1 MGPTLEV
8 RMVSQ
13 CTGMGQGARRS
24 PQSQGGEETQSGQAL
39 PEGGRA
45 PGVGVQNSEPSSGA
59 EGQLSKGRLA
69 STGPNPPALLP
80 VFLLS
85 VLLGASLPSAEQ
97 RGPGLVMGQPGW
109 CHLTQQEMGQRLNGE
124 RPHLSKPAEATAL
137 PGDHGEEKAF
147 PPLLQ
152 ARASNLFQSVRRPFS
167 GSK

>member
-1 MGPTLEV
+1 
-8 RMVSQ
+8 MVSQ
-13 CTGMGQGARRS
+13 CTGMGQEARRS

-45 PGVGVQNSEPSSGA
+45 PGVGMQNSEPSSGA

-69 STGPNPPALLP
+69 SASPNPPALPP

-85 VLLGASLPSAEQ
+85 VLLGASLSSADQ

-109 CHLTQQEMGQRLNGE
+109 CHLTQQETGQRLNGE

-137 PGDHGEEKAF
+137 PWGPRRGEGI
-147 PPLLQ
+147 PPSPPSQ
-152 ARASNLFQSVRRPFS
+152 GFQFVP
-167 GSK
+167 KH